1 MVYTPDGKLAGESS
15 ISIVQDSCV
24 IKEEWKSASSNYT
37 GTSYNFYDQKTDV
50 WHQVW
55 VDNQGGTLFLQG
67 GLTMD
72 NQMALSSKHEVM
84 DKEESWNLISW
95 TRNPEGT
102 VRQVWKSMN
111 ADSTSV
117 LFDGTYK
124 PKH

>member
-15 ISIVQDSCV
+15 ISIIQDSCI

-37 GTSYNFYDQKTDV
+37 GTSYNFYDQKNDV

-55 VDNQGGTLFLQG
+55 IDNQGGSLFLQG

-72 NQMALSSKHEVM
+72 NQMAMTSEHEVVEIG
-84 DKEESWNLISW
+84 DPWNMISW
-95 TRNPEGT
+95 TMNPEGT

-111 ADSTSV
+111 GDSTSV

-124 PKH
+124 PKQ